1 MRFFILILAI
11 CTICLTGCMSN
22 GGGEQT
28 SSTPSTPSYT
38 APTNYAA
45 ATRAAVTPLM
55 GPPVGPW
62 DCEPVKVVGTPG
74 TVLTEHYANGVTR
87 DYTAQ
92 ANGNFTNAATGY
104 SLNMLVPGKTTL
116 WFTVTSP
123 TDAIV
128 EWSGAQFTSVD
139 SMGATW
145 TSPENA
151 NCDHPQTVIR
161 VTVTVAPSG
170 NG

>member
-1 MRFFILILAI
+1 MRFFIHILAL
-11 CTICLTGCMSN
+11 CTICLTGCVSN

-28 SSTPSTPSYT
+28 SAPSTPSYT
-38 APTNYAA
+38 APTSYAA
-45 ATRAAVTPLM
+45 ATRAAMTPGLAL
-55 GPPVGPW
+55 PVGPW

-74 TVLTEHYANGVTR
+74 TVLTQHGANGFTR

-92 ANGNFTNAATGY
+92 ANGNFVSDNGL
-104 SLNMLVPGKTTL
+104 SLNMLMMPRSTL
-116 WFTVTSP
+116 WLTVTSP

-145 TSPENA
+145 TSPEDA
-151 NCDHPQTVIR
+151 SIDHPQTVIR